1 MELTSGQR
9 KALFALVVA
18 ALTALGIYMFVP
30 GARGAGSHG
39 SPPAPARS
47 PSAPAASSAGASAA
61 PPASNPAPAAT
72 TPSPPAIY
80 QWLPFS
86 PAKLASPA
94 PPPTPPPPAP

>member
-18 ALTALGIYMFVP
+18 ALPAVGIYTFGP
-30 GARGAGSHG
+30 GARAAGSHG

-72 TPSPPAIY
+72 TPSAPDIY

-86 PAKLASPA
+86 QAELASA
-94 PPPTPPPPAP
+94 AAAVTQF